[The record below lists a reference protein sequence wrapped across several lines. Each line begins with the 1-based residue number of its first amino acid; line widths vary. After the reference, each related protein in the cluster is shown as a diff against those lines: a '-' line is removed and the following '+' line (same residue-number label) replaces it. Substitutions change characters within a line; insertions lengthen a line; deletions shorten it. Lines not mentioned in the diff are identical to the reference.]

1 MSEAPERWFVDAGAA
16 DVANLD
22 IPASAQRRRV
32 FDVDVRFVVRAPAD
46 GSPAWHAMTVE
57 LDGRRQWQRRI
68 DTHVDAG
75 VPGQSDSLD
84 YHCRCDVGLGQA
96 LRVRAVTQVGG
107 AARLRL
113 VIEAEEAWWPPT
125 LMSSLRP

>member
-1 MSEAPERWFVDAGAA
+1 MSEAPERWSVDAGAA
-16 DVANLD
+16 DVATLD
-22 IPASAQRRRV
+22 IPASAQRRRM

-75 VPGQSDSLD
+75 VPGQTDSLD
-84 YHCRCDVGLGQA
+84 YHCRCDVGRGQA
-96 LRVRAVTQVGG
+96 LRVRAFTQVDG

-113 VIEAEEAWWPPT
+113 VIEAEEA
-125 LMSSLRP
+125 